1 MRPLNEIRQSLQVWE
16 NTYPHMYA
24 VWSEFG
30 EVLSALEG
38 PRSDIEAPAPK
49 GKTKTS
55 TEAALHL
62 EPKLGS
68 IRRAIL
74 DFARES
80 GPYGITKSETEAY
93 MKDTTSTTG
102 ARLTE
107 LQQGNWIEHLG
118 RFRGNQRDR
127 LEQVY
132 VIKGRAI

>member
-1 MRPLNEIRQSLQVWE
+1 MRPINEIRQSLQVWE

-24 VWSEFG
+24 VWSEFK

-38 PRSDIEAPAPK
+38 PRSDLEAHAPE

-55 TEAALHL
+55 AEAALHL

-80 GPYGITKSETEAY
+80 GTYGITKSETEAY
-93 MKDTTSTTG
+93 LKDTTSTTG

-107 LQQGNWIEHLG
+107 LQQGNWIEHIGAFRDNRRG
-118 RFRGNQRDR
+118 RP
-127 LEQVY
+127 EQVY
-132 VIKGRAI
+132 VLKGRAI